1 MIPLGENEPQPL
13 MMLLTDR
20 YIYSQVCLE
29 DANMRLSHKYVSS
42 DTRDPG
48 LGTGLAYFVADTP
61 YKEHLKKYGCQ
72 SDVSS
77 WI

>member
-1 MIPLGENEPQPL
+1 MILPRENEPQPL
-13 MMLLTDR
+13 TMLLTNR

-42 DTRDPG
+42 EACDPG
-48 LGTGLAYFVADTP
+48 LGTGLAYFVADAP
-61 YKEHLKKYGCQ
+61 YEEHLKKYGNQ